1 MCRQAQRQQPMPKLF
16 SFNTGFIFSIERET
30 GIEPATPSLARRCST
45 TEPLAHNKILNSL
58 LIIKLAPTKIN
69 ISDFIVCVNLFL
81 QISCN
86 FSATFVISSPANH
99 KINHYLYHQKS
110 AKNRPPCESGKIISP
125 FTQRSLFFISYFL
138 FCLTLFRCNYQTKAS
153 KCCQ

>member
-1 MCRQAQRQQPMPKLF
+1 MQKKK
-16 SFNTGFIFSIERET
+16 RET

-45 TEPLAHNKILNSL
+45 TEPLAHNTNIKFAVAY
-58 LIIKLAPTKIN
+58 KLAPTN
-69 ISDFIVCVNLFL
+69 TSISDFNFCVNLFL

>member
-1 MCRQAQRQQPMPKLF
+1 MPKPF

-45 TEPLAHNKILNSL
+45 TEPLAHNIN
-58 LIIKLAPTKIN
+58 IKFAVAYKLTSTNIS
-69 ISDFIVCVNLFL
+69 ISDFNFCDNLFL

-86 FSATFVISSPANH
+86 FSATFVTNAPPIIKSVFAFIIKNH
-99 KINHYLYHQKS
+99 Q
-110 AKNRPPCESGKIISP
+110 KNRPPCESGKIISP